1 LIFYL
6 TTISVTLTWT
16 GGFIPLFILGSKISF
31 VLSSYREKRYSFP
44 CPVLSGEA
52 AASSIQSLY
61 LFGCAFHPTETIGHL
76 RRLKKL
82 DLYCVQITEEGLE
95 HLLSKSVALE
105 QLEIFKCS
113 NIICLTI
120 PCTLQQLKYLKV
132 EWCEVL
138 QAVEIN
144 ALLEILHDLRMCIW
158 SIRPA
163 YSIMHVP
170 GFRPSR
176 GMLRALPWPL
186 VARYVFVSTP
196 CIPDYKFWHFSK
208 LHVYRVIDVF

>member
-1 LIFYL
+1 LAGKKIKGKEIHLIYIVDHIL
-6 TTISVTLTWT
+6 KNHCGLKTLKLDLLSYNNISDSCVDRWLHTAFHSGVKEL
-16 GGFIPLFILGSKISF
+16 SF

-44 CPVLSGEA
+44 CSVLSGEA

-120 PCTLQQLKYLKV
+120 PCTLQQLKYRKV
-132 EWCEVL
+132 E
-138 QAVEIN
+138 
-144 ALLEILHDLRMCIW
+144 
-158 SIRPA
+158 
-163 YSIMHVP
+163 
-170 GFRPSR
+170 
-176 GMLRALPWPL
+176 
-186 VARYVFVSTP
+186 
-196 CIPDYKFWHFSK
+196 
-208 LHVYRVIDVF
+208 